1 MKQTKMEYHS
11 NETPPNIL
19 ITTKKRIEFRKEE
32 YKKASDK
39 YNTLLNDPKTYS
51 IYMDIEDNNWVI
63 NYDVYTDAWL
73 KKYGR
78 T

>member
-1 MKQTKMEYHS
+1 MTYHS

-19 ITTKKRIEFRKEE
+19 VTRKKRIEFKKEE
-32 YKKASDK
+32 YKKASKEYDK
-39 YNTLLNDPKTYS
+39 ILNDPKTHS
-51 IYMDIEDNNWVI
+51 IYMDIENNNWVI
-63 NYDVYTDAWL
+63 DYEVYTDAWL

>member
-1 MKQTKMEYHS
+1 MTYHF

-19 ITTKKRIEFRKEE
+19 VTIKKRKEFRKEE
-32 YKKASDK
+32 YKKASKEYDK
-39 YNTLLNDPKTYS
+39 ILNYPKTHS
-51 IYMDIEDNNWVI
+51 IYMDIENNNWVI
-63 NYDVYTDAWL
+63 DYEVYTDAWL